1 MHSAQSVIQMVFAL
15 CSLSVGD
22 HGMDRTLHCIA
33 ECSRRN
39 CIFDPLL
46 MQFVR
51 QLLADDVMFYM
62 LYEFG
67 LQAVLQIQ
75 TCQIKNPTAAEVL
88 NT

>member
-1 MHSAQSVIQMVFAL
+1 
-15 CSLSVGD
+15 
-22 HGMDRTLHCIA
+22 
-33 ECSRRN
+33 
-39 CIFDPLL
+39 

-75 TCQIKNPTAAEVL
+75 TCQIKNPTATEVL